1 MKRNER
7 DGRQDAGR
15 RHKGRSKAGRR
26 KTDDDNRKEK
36 GKAASCSSKQEDEPL
51 VRALT
56 VTQLREA
63 EGALVRLRLRA
74 SAFISDSADTT
85 KERVGRRTMG
95 TPLHPLAR
103 QDVKRKARFLEVAR
117 AQAE

>member
-15 RHKGRSKAGRR
+15 RHEGRSKAGRR
-26 KTDDDNRKEK
+26 KADDDSGKEK
-36 GKAASCSSKQEDEPL
+36 GKAASCTSKTEDEPL

-63 EGALVRLRLRA
+63 EGAPVRLRLHA
-74 SAFISDSADTT
+74 SAFISDNANTT
-85 KERVGRRTMG
+85 KERAAD
-95 TPLHPLAR
+95 AR
-103 QDVKRKARFLEVAR
+103 WGPHYTHWQDKT
-117 AQAE
+117 

>member
-15 RHKGRSKAGRR
+15 RHEGRSKA
-26 KTDDDNRKEK
+26 DDDSGKEK
-36 GKAASCSSKQEDEPL
+36 GKAASCTSKTEDEPL

-63 EGALVRLRLRA
+63 EGALVRLRLR
-74 SAFISDSADTT
+74 SSRTT
-85 KERVGRRTMG
+85 PTPRRRGSPTHDG
-95 TPLHPLAR
+95 DPITPIGKTR
-103 QDVKRKARFLEVAR
+103 RKA
-117 AQAE
+117 